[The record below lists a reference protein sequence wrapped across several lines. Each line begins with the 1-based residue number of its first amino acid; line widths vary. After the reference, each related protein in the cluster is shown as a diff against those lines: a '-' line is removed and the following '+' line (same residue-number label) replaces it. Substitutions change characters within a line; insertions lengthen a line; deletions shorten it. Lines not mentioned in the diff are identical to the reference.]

1 MKRSVWFS
9 VLVSVLIVLFG
20 ISEVVLADQS
30 LEGKTARLYLI
41 QQAWYSPESEMVL
54 VVAHRGDWKDAP
66 ESSLLSIESCIA
78 KGADIVEIDVRM
90 TKDGQFIVLHDDSL
104 DRTTNGTGSVG
115 ASTLAEIR
123 KLRLVHNG
131 KVTDCQVPTLEEALL
146 AIKGRIMVN
155 LDIKTGPIREMVEL
169 CQRLGVIDQVI
180 FKQQFFPGLLEIPGL
195 IYMPRVTTM
204 EELKYFLENM
214 HPSAVE
220 IIVPTPDHP
229 LLTEGIQMIKE
240 AGSRVWIN
248 ALWDGRESG
257 GWGDEQAVQN
267 PNVYGELI
275 NRGISIIQTDELDL
289 LINYLR
295 SKNLHLGEPQPAFF
309 GAKIEPN
316 KISNGEVSFKVGV
329 LDPNGDV
336 AKVFAYLR
344 PDWKFYVELN
354 DNGVKGDSI
363 AGDGVWSVSYNVD
376 QLRLYCAEGRPG
388 YELGKSFDWD
398 FYAIGADG
406 FMLKVPGGTGIDVP
420 IMTSAQLI
428 IIE

>member
-1 MKRSVWFS
+1 MFRVPYC
-9 VLVSVLIVLFG
+9 
-20 ISEVVLADQS
+20 
-30 LEGKTARLYLI
+30 R
-41 QQAWYSPESEMVL
+41 
-54 VVAHRGDWKDAP
+54 
-66 ESSLLSIESCIA
+66 ESCIA

-267 PNVYGELI
+267 PNVYGELV

-363 AGDGVWSVSYNVD
+363 AGDGVGHFL
-376 QLRLYCAEGRPG
+376 QR
-388 YELGKSFDWD
+388 
-398 FYAIGADG
+398 
-406 FMLKVPGGTGIDVP
+406 
-420 IMTSAQLI
+420 
-428 IIE
+428 

>member
-180 FKQQFFPGLLEIPGL
+180 FK
-195 IYMPRVTTM
+195 
-204 EELKYFLENM
+204 
-214 HPSAVE
+214 
-220 IIVPTPDHP
+220 
-229 LLTEGIQMIKE
+229 
-240 AGSRVWIN
+240 
-248 ALWDGRESG
+248 
-257 GWGDEQAVQN
+257 
-267 PNVYGELI
+267 
-275 NRGISIIQTDELDL
+275 
-289 LINYLR
+289 
-295 SKNLHLGEPQPAFF
+295 
-309 GAKIEPN
+309 
-316 KISNGEVSFKVGV
+316 
-329 LDPNGDV
+329 
-336 AKVFAYLR
+336 
-344 PDWKFYVELN
+344 
-354 DNGVKGDSI
+354 
-363 AGDGVWSVSYNVD
+363 
-376 QLRLYCAEGRPG
+376 
-388 YELGKSFDWD
+388 
-398 FYAIGADG
+398 
-406 FMLKVPGGTGIDVP
+406 
-420 IMTSAQLI
+420 
-428 IIE
+428 

>member
-1 MKRSVWFS
+1 M
-9 VLVSVLIVLFG
+9 L
-20 ISEVVLADQS
+20 Q
-30 LEGKTARLYLI
+30 
-41 QQAWYSPESEMVL
+41 
-54 VVAHRGDWKDAP
+54 
-66 ESSLLSIESCIA
+66 
-78 KGADIVEIDVRM
+78 
-90 TKDGQFIVLHDDSL
+90 
-104 DRTTNGTGSVG
+104 
-115 ASTLAEIR
+115 
-123 KLRLVHNG
+123 
-131 KVTDCQVPTLEEALL
+131 
-146 AIKGRIMVN
+146 
-155 LDIKTGPIREMVEL
+155 
-169 CQRLGVIDQVI
+169 
-180 FKQQFFPGLLEIPGL
+180 
-195 IYMPRVTTM
+195 
-204 EELKYFLENM
+204 
-214 HPSAVE
+214 
-220 IIVPTPDHP
+220 
-229 LLTEGIQMIKE
+229 
-240 AGSRVWIN
+240 
-248 ALWDGRESG
+248 
-257 GWGDEQAVQN
+257 
-267 PNVYGELI
+267 
-275 NRGISIIQTDELDL
+275 
-289 LINYLR
+289 
-295 SKNLHLGEPQPAFF
+295 NLHLGEPQPAFF